1 MGSPSLGTRTLS
13 DGTVRF
19 RVQQRVN
26 GRMQQKTFIHVEGA
40 EQFKSLAGRVGW
52 EHAVSVLEARARD
65 ASMPTLREWTTR
77 YLDAESGMLT
87 GVEEGTRD
95 DYKRAAERSFLQVLG
110 DMPVDA
116 ITKADVGRWVTWQEK
131 QLTRG
136 TKKPVS
142 MKTVQNYHSILS
154 AALRAATEHKLRA
167 DNPAWKTRITRGE
180 KRDGVFLTAEEF
192 ATILTFTPERYEGLL
207 LFLAGTGCRW
217 GEATALTWEKVDLE
231 AQPPTVRIDRA
242 WKRAPRGQKVLKQPK
257 SRRSRRT
264 ISLSS
269 DVAHALGAPG
279 APDDLVFPSRTGRAI
294 DHRSFRP
301 NVWLPLIARARDPQ
315 LCAEAGVRPLKKS
328 PNPHDLRHS
337 HASWLIAS
345 GVPLPFVQARLG
357 HESITTTVNT
367 YGHLQPDAHQQMSD
381 VIGATLAGVRPLRQV
396 TSGREDKET

>member
-1 MGSPSLGTRTLS
+1 MGTPSLGTRTLA

-26 GRMQQKTFIHVEGA
+26 GRPQQKTFVHVEGA
-40 EQFKSLAGRVGW
+40 KQFRALAGRVGW
-52 EHAVSVLEARARD
+52 EHAVAVLEARARES
-65 ASMPTLREWTTR
+65 SMPTLREWVVQ
-77 YLDAESGMLT
+77 YLDADSGMLT
-87 GVEEGTRD
+87 GVEDGTRD
-95 DYKRAAERSFLQVLG
+95 DYQRAAERSFLQVLG

-131 QLTRG
+131 QLTQA

-154 AALRAATEHKLRA
+154 AAMRVAVEHKLRN

-180 KRDGVFLTAEEF
+180 KRDGVFLSADEF
-192 ATILTFTPERYEGLL
+192 ATILALAPARYEGLL

-217 GEATALTWEKVDLE
+217 GEATALTWDRVDLDSS
-231 AQPPTVRIDRA
+231 PPTVRIDRA
-242 WKRAPRGQKVLKQPK
+242 WKRAPRGGSILKQPK
-257 SRRSRRT
+257 SKRSKRT
-264 ISLSS
+264 VSMSA
-269 DVAHALGAPG
+269 DVAHALGTPG
-279 APDDLVFPSRTGRAI
+279 DPEELVFPSRTGRAI
-294 DHRSFRP
+294 NHRSFRS
-301 NVWLPLIARARDPQ
+301 NVWIPLIARAQDPE
-315 LCAEAGVRPLKKS
+315 LCLEAGVRPLKKS
-328 PNPHDLRHS
+328 PNPHDLRHT

-381 VIGATLAGVRPLRQV
+381 AIGATLSGVRPLRRALNGPGDKV
-396 TSGREDKET
+396 T